1 MLECKTVT
9 LRTRPLKHGML
20 SFYLDYYPGY
30 RDQETM
36 KTIRHEGLNIYIYA
50 NPKNERERNFNATMS
65 EKAEAIRCRRFESIV
80 NDRYDFFD
88 RHKLKADFLEYYRK
102 QLRKHDQKWEFVYH
116 HFYNFVHGK
125 CTFEEIDID
134 LCNKFR
140 EYLLNAKQLRR
151 DDRISKNS
159 ASGYW
164 STFRGLL
171 KILYRNRLIKTNIN
185 DFLDKIETEDTP
197 KDYLSVEELY
207 KLAETP
213 CKKPILKTAAL
224 FSCLTSLRISD
235 ILSLQW
241 HEIIDFAAGG
251 KCVHTITQK
260 TKTEDIIPISDEA
273 LQLIGYSPEKT
284 GLVFKGLKR
293 VREKLVKSGYDCSG
307 WILDNEVN
315 DGKWHSYNQIEGKIK
330 DPDGVPVNV
339 VVKSAKGGYIYLSAT
354 DFEFLTQD
362 SKNLLLVWDGDDVH
376 SVSGEDLFTK
386 DSNVNL
392 IFDTEY
398 TPKHYYAALS
408 KVFQYVKRTTFAV
421 KDPKRN
427 TYSQVQG
434 FGMDAKTEGI
444 QELFDDNDL

>member
-1 MLECKTVT
+1 MSSHYGHLQQIKYKLIIIVTMLECKTVT

-20 SFYLDYYPGY
+20 SYYLDYYPGY

-50 NPKNERERNFNATMS
+50 NPKNERERNFNAVMS

-241 HEIIDFAAGG
+241 HEIVDFAAGG

-293 VREKLVKSGYDCSG
+293 SWTQHPMKEWIREAGITKN
-307 WILDNEVN
+307 ITF
-315 DGKWHSYNQIEGKIK
+315 HSYRRTYATLQGAAGTDIRTIQSNMAHKSITTTQRYMK
-330 DPDGVPVNV
+330 V
-339 VVKSAKGGYIYLSAT
+339 V
-354 DFEFLTQD
+354 
-362 SKNLLLVWDGDDVH
+362 
-376 SVSGEDLFTK
+376 
-386 DSNVNL
+386 DSNKREASNRISL
-392 IFDTEY
+392 IR
-398 TPKHYYAALS
+398 K
-408 KVFQYVKRTTFAV
+408 
-421 KDPKRN
+421 
-427 TYSQVQG
+427 
-434 FGMDAKTEGI
+434 
-444 QELFDDNDL
+444 

>member
-1 MLECKTVT
+1 MSSHYGHLQQIKYKLIIIVTMLECKTVT
-9 LRTRPLKHGML
+9 LRTRPLKNGML
-20 SFYLDYYPGY
+20 SYYLDYYPGY

-151 DDRISKNS
+151 DGRISKNS

-164 STFRGLL
+164 STFRELL

-207 KLAETP
+207 KLAEAP

-293 VREKLVKSGYDCSG
+293 SWTQQPMKEWIREAGITKN
-307 WILDNEVN
+307 ITF
-315 DGKWHSYNQIEGKIK
+315 HSYRRTYATLQGAAGTDIRTIQSNMAHKSITTTQRYMK
-330 DPDGVPVNV
+330 V
-339 VVKSAKGGYIYLSAT
+339 V
-354 DFEFLTQD
+354 
-362 SKNLLLVWDGDDVH
+362 
-376 SVSGEDLFTK
+376 
-386 DSNVNL
+386 DSNKREASNRISL
-392 IFDTEY
+392 IR
-398 TPKHYYAALS
+398 K
-408 KVFQYVKRTTFAV
+408 
-421 KDPKRN
+421 
-427 TYSQVQG
+427 
-434 FGMDAKTEGI
+434 
-444 QELFDDNDL
+444 

>member
-1 MLECKTVT
+1 MSSHYGHLLQIKYKLIIIVTMLECKTVT

-88 RHKLKADFLEYYRK
+88 RHKLKADFLEYYRN
-102 QLRKHDQKWEFVYH
+102 QLRKHNQKWEFVYH

-151 DDRISKNS
+151 DGRISKNS

-197 KDYLSVEELY
+197 KEYLSVEEVY

-213 CKKPILKTAAL
+213 CKKPILKTASL

-241 HEIIDFAAGG
+241 HEIVDFAAGG

-293 VREKLVKSGYDCSG
+293 SWTQHPMKEWIREAGITKN
-307 WILDNEVN
+307 ITF
-315 DGKWHSYNQIEGKIK
+315 HSYRRTYATLQGAAGTDIRTIQSNMAHKSITTTQRYMK
-330 DPDGVPVNV
+330 V
-339 VVKSAKGGYIYLSAT
+339 V
-354 DFEFLTQD
+354 
-362 SKNLLLVWDGDDVH
+362 
-376 SVSGEDLFTK
+376 
-386 DSNVNL
+386 DSNKREASNRISL
-392 IFDTEY
+392 IR
-398 TPKHYYAALS
+398 K
-408 KVFQYVKRTTFAV
+408 
-421 KDPKRN
+421 
-427 TYSQVQG
+427 
-434 FGMDAKTEGI
+434 
-444 QELFDDNDL
+444 

>member
-1 MLECKTVT
+1 MSSHYGHLQQIKYKPIIIVTMLECKTVT
-9 LRTRPLKHGML
+9 LRTRPLKNGML
-20 SFYLDYYPGY
+20 SYYLDYYPGY

-102 QLRKHDQKWEFVYH
+102 QFRKHDQKWEFVYH

-151 DDRISKNS
+151 DGRISKNS

-213 CKKPILKTAAL
+213 CKKPILKTASL

-241 HEIIDFAAGG
+241 HEIVDFAAGG

-273 LQLIGYSPEKT
+273 LQLIGYSPEKN

-293 VREKLVKSGYDCSG
+293 SWTQYPMKEWIREAGITKN
-307 WILDNEVN
+307 ITF
-315 DGKWHSYNQIEGKIK
+315 HSYRRTYATLQGAAGTDIRTIQSNMAHKSITTTQRYMK
-330 DPDGVPVNV
+330 V
-339 VVKSAKGGYIYLSAT
+339 V
-354 DFEFLTQD
+354 
-362 SKNLLLVWDGDDVH
+362 
-376 SVSGEDLFTK
+376 
-386 DSNVNL
+386 DSNKREASNRISL
-392 IFDTEY
+392 IR
-398 TPKHYYAALS
+398 K
-408 KVFQYVKRTTFAV
+408 
-421 KDPKRN
+421 
-427 TYSQVQG
+427 
-434 FGMDAKTEGI
+434 
-444 QELFDDNDL
+444 

>member
-1 MLECKTVT
+1 MSSHYGHLQQIKYKLIIIVTMLECKTVT
-9 LRTRPLKHGML
+9 LRTRPLKNGML
-20 SFYLDYYPGY
+20 SYYLDYYPGY

-241 HEIIDFAAGG
+241 HEIVDFAAGG

-293 VREKLVKSGYDCSG
+293 SWTQYPMKEWIREAGITKN
-307 WILDNEVN
+307 ITF
-315 DGKWHSYNQIEGKIK
+315 HSYRRTYATLQGAAGTDIRTIQSNMAHKSITTTQRYMK
-330 DPDGVPVNV
+330 V
-339 VVKSAKGGYIYLSAT
+339 V
-354 DFEFLTQD
+354 
-362 SKNLLLVWDGDDVH
+362 
-376 SVSGEDLFTK
+376 
-386 DSNVNL
+386 DSNKREASNRISL
-392 IFDTEY
+392 IR
-398 TPKHYYAALS
+398 K
-408 KVFQYVKRTTFAV
+408 
-421 KDPKRN
+421 
-427 TYSQVQG
+427 
-434 FGMDAKTEGI
+434 
-444 QELFDDNDL
+444 

>member
-1 MLECKTVT
+1 MSSHYGHLQQIKYKLIIIVTMLECKTVT
-9 LRTRPLKHGML
+9 LRTRPLKNGML
-20 SFYLDYYPGY
+20 SYYLDYYPGY
-30 RDQETM
+30 RNQETM

-88 RHKLKADFLEYYRK
+88 RHKLKADFLEYYRR

-151 DDRISKNS
+151 DGRISKNS

-171 KILYRNRLIKTNIN
+171 KILYRNQLIKTNIN

-241 HEIIDFAAGG
+241 HEIVDFAAGG

-293 VREKLVKSGYDCSG
+293 SWTQHPMKEWIREAGITKN
-307 WILDNEVN
+307 ITF
-315 DGKWHSYNQIEGKIK
+315 HSYRRTYATLQGAAGTDIRTIQSNMAHKSITTTQRYMK
-330 DPDGVPVNV
+330 V
-339 VVKSAKGGYIYLSAT
+339 V
-354 DFEFLTQD
+354 
-362 SKNLLLVWDGDDVH
+362 
-376 SVSGEDLFTK
+376 
-386 DSNVNL
+386 DSNKREASNRISL
-392 IFDTEY
+392 IR
-398 TPKHYYAALS
+398 K
-408 KVFQYVKRTTFAV
+408 
-421 KDPKRN
+421 
-427 TYSQVQG
+427 
-434 FGMDAKTEGI
+434 
-444 QELFDDNDL
+444 

>member
-1 MLECKTVT
+1 MSSHYGHLQQIKYKLIIIVTMLECKTVT
-9 LRTRPLKHGML
+9 LRTRPLKNGML
-20 SFYLDYYPGY
+20 SYYLDYYPGY

-88 RHKLKADFLEYYRK
+88 RHKLKADFLEYYRR

-151 DDRISKNS
+151 DGRISKNS

-171 KILYRNRLIKTNIN
+171 KILYRNQLIKTNIN

-241 HEIIDFAAGG
+241 HEIVDFAAGG

-293 VREKLVKSGYDCSG
+293 SWTQHPMKEWIREAGITKN
-307 WILDNEVN
+307 ITF
-315 DGKWHSYNQIEGKIK
+315 HSYRRTYATLQGAAGTDIRTIQSNMAHKSITTTQRYMK
-330 DPDGVPVNV
+330 V
-339 VVKSAKGGYIYLSAT
+339 V
-354 DFEFLTQD
+354 
-362 SKNLLLVWDGDDVH
+362 
-376 SVSGEDLFTK
+376 
-386 DSNVNL
+386 DSNKREASNRISL
-392 IFDTEY
+392 IR
-398 TPKHYYAALS
+398 K
-408 KVFQYVKRTTFAV
+408 
-421 KDPKRN
+421 
-427 TYSQVQG
+427 
-434 FGMDAKTEGI
+434 
-444 QELFDDNDL
+444 

>member
-1 MLECKTVT
+1 MSSHYGHLQQIKYKLIIIVTMLECKTVT
-9 LRTRPLKHGML
+9 LRTRPLKNGML
-20 SFYLDYYPGY
+20 SYYLDYYPGY

-88 RHKLKADFLEYYRK
+88 RHKLKADFLEYYRR

-151 DDRISKNS
+151 DGRISKNS

-171 KILYRNRLIKTNIN
+171 KILYRNQLIKTNIN

-293 VREKLVKSGYDCSG
+293 SWTQQPMKE
-307 WILDNEVN
+307 WIRKAGITKNITF
-315 DGKWHSYNQIEGKIK
+315 HSYRRTYATLQGAAGTDIRTIQSNMAHKSITTTQRYMK
-330 DPDGVPVNV
+330 V
-339 VVKSAKGGYIYLSAT
+339 V
-354 DFEFLTQD
+354 
-362 SKNLLLVWDGDDVH
+362 
-376 SVSGEDLFTK
+376 
-386 DSNVNL
+386 DSNKREASNRISL
-392 IFDTEY
+392 IR
-398 TPKHYYAALS
+398 K
-408 KVFQYVKRTTFAV
+408 
-421 KDPKRN
+421 
-427 TYSQVQG
+427 
-434 FGMDAKTEGI
+434 
-444 QELFDDNDL
+444 

>member
-1 MLECKTVT
+1 MSSHYGHLQQIKYKLIIIVTMLECKTVT
-9 LRTRPLKHGML
+9 LRTRPLKNGML
-20 SFYLDYYPGY
+20 SYYLDYYPGY

-164 STFRGLL
+164 STFKGLL

-185 DFLDKIETEDTP
+185 DFLDKIEIEDTP

-241 HEIIDFAAGG
+241 HEIVDFAAGG

-260 TKTEDIIPISDEA
+260 TKTEDIIPVSDEA

-293 VREKLVKSGYDCSG
+293 SWTQHPMKE
-307 WILDNEVN
+307 WILEAGITKNITF
-315 DGKWHSYNQIEGKIK
+315 HSYRRTYATLQGAAGTDIRTIQSNMAHKSITTTQRYMK
-330 DPDGVPVNV
+330 V
-339 VVKSAKGGYIYLSAT
+339 V
-354 DFEFLTQD
+354 
-362 SKNLLLVWDGDDVH
+362 
-376 SVSGEDLFTK
+376 
-386 DSNVNL
+386 DSNKREASNRISL
-392 IFDTEY
+392 IR
-398 TPKHYYAALS
+398 K
-408 KVFQYVKRTTFAV
+408 
-421 KDPKRN
+421 
-427 TYSQVQG
+427 
-434 FGMDAKTEGI
+434 
-444 QELFDDNDL
+444 

>member
-50 NPKNERERNFNATMS
+50 NPKNERECNFNATMS

-80 NDRYDFFD
+80 NDRYNFFD

-151 DDRISKNS
+151 DGHISKNS

-293 VREKLVKSGYDCSG
+293 SWTQQPMKEWIREAGITKN
-307 WILDNEVN
+307 ITF
-315 DGKWHSYNQIEGKIK
+315 HSYRRTYATLQGAAGTDIRTIQSNMAHKSITTTQRYMK
-330 DPDGVPVNV
+330 V
-339 VVKSAKGGYIYLSAT
+339 V
-354 DFEFLTQD
+354 
-362 SKNLLLVWDGDDVH
+362 
-376 SVSGEDLFTK
+376 
-386 DSNVNL
+386 DSNKREASNRISL
-392 IFDTEY
+392 IR
-398 TPKHYYAALS
+398 K
-408 KVFQYVKRTTFAV
+408 
-421 KDPKRN
+421 
-427 TYSQVQG
+427 
-434 FGMDAKTEGI
+434 
-444 QELFDDNDL
+444 

>member
-1 MLECKTVT
+1 MSSHYGHLQQIKYKLIIIVTMLECKTVT

-151 DDRISKNS
+151 DGHISKNS

-197 KDYLSVEELY
+197 KEYLSVEEVY

-293 VREKLVKSGYDCSG
+293 SWTQHPMKEWIREAGITKN
-307 WILDNEVN
+307 ITF
-315 DGKWHSYNQIEGKIK
+315 HSYRRTYATLQGAAGTDIRTIQSNMAHKSITTTQRYMK
-330 DPDGVPVNV
+330 V
-339 VVKSAKGGYIYLSAT
+339 V
-354 DFEFLTQD
+354 
-362 SKNLLLVWDGDDVH
+362 
-376 SVSGEDLFTK
+376 
-386 DSNVNL
+386 DSNKREASNRISL
-392 IFDTEY
+392 IR
-398 TPKHYYAALS
+398 K
-408 KVFQYVKRTTFAV
+408 
-421 KDPKRN
+421 
-427 TYSQVQG
+427 
-434 FGMDAKTEGI
+434 
-444 QELFDDNDL
+444 

>member
-1 MLECKTVT
+1 MSSHYGHLQQIKYKLIIIVTMLECKTVT
-9 LRTRPLKHGML
+9 LRTRPLKNGML
-20 SFYLDYYPGY
+20 SYYLDYYPGY

-151 DDRISKNS
+151 DGRISKNS

-241 HEIIDFAAGG
+241 HEIVDFAAGG

-260 TKTEDIIPISDEA
+260 TKTEDIIPVSDEA
-273 LQLIGYSPEKT
+273 LQLIGYSPEKN

-293 VREKLVKSGYDCSG
+293 SWTQHPMKEWIREAGITKN
-307 WILDNEVN
+307 ITF
-315 DGKWHSYNQIEGKIK
+315 HSYRRTYATLQGAAGTDIRTIQSNMAHKSITTTQRYMK
-330 DPDGVPVNV
+330 V
-339 VVKSAKGGYIYLSAT
+339 V
-354 DFEFLTQD
+354 
-362 SKNLLLVWDGDDVH
+362 
-376 SVSGEDLFTK
+376 
-386 DSNVNL
+386 DSNKREASNRISL
-392 IFDTEY
+392 IR
-398 TPKHYYAALS
+398 K
-408 KVFQYVKRTTFAV
+408 
-421 KDPKRN
+421 
-427 TYSQVQG
+427 
-434 FGMDAKTEGI
+434 
-444 QELFDDNDL
+444 

>member
-1 MLECKTVT
+1 MSRHSGHLQQIKYKLIIIVTMLECKTVT
-9 LRTRPLKHGML
+9 LRTRPLKNGML
-20 SFYLDYYPGY
+20 SYYLDYYPGY

-88 RHKLKADFLEYYRK
+88 RHKLKADFLEYYRN
-102 QLRKHDQKWEFVYH
+102 QLRKHNQKWEFVYH

-151 DDRISKNS
+151 DGRISKNS

-241 HEIIDFAAGG
+241 HEIVDFAAGG

-273 LQLIGYSPEKT
+273 LQLIGYSLEKT

-293 VREKLVKSGYDCSG
+293 SWTQHPMKEWIREAGITKN
-307 WILDNEVN
+307 ITF
-315 DGKWHSYNQIEGKIK
+315 HSYRRTYATLQGAAGTDIRTIQSNMAHKSITTTQRYMK
-330 DPDGVPVNV
+330 V
-339 VVKSAKGGYIYLSAT
+339 V
-354 DFEFLTQD
+354 
-362 SKNLLLVWDGDDVH
+362 
-376 SVSGEDLFTK
+376 
-386 DSNVNL
+386 DSNKREASNRISL
-392 IFDTEY
+392 IR
-398 TPKHYYAALS
+398 K
-408 KVFQYVKRTTFAV
+408 
-421 KDPKRN
+421 
-427 TYSQVQG
+427 
-434 FGMDAKTEGI
+434 
-444 QELFDDNDL
+444 

>member
-1 MLECKTVT
+1 MSSHYGHLQQIKYKLIIIVTMLECKTVT
-9 LRTRPLKHGML
+9 LRTRPLKNGML
-20 SFYLDYYPGY
+20 SYYLDYYPGY

-151 DDRISKNS
+151 DGRISKNS

-164 STFRGLL
+164 STFRELL

-241 HEIIDFAAGG
+241 HEIVDFAAGG

-293 VREKLVKSGYDCSG
+293 SWTQHPMKEWIREAGITKN
-307 WILDNEVN
+307 ITF
-315 DGKWHSYNQIEGKIK
+315 HSYRRTYATLQGAAGTDIRTIQSNMAHRSITTTQRYMK
-330 DPDGVPVNV
+330 V
-339 VVKSAKGGYIYLSAT
+339 V
-354 DFEFLTQD
+354 
-362 SKNLLLVWDGDDVH
+362 
-376 SVSGEDLFTK
+376 
-386 DSNVNL
+386 DSNKREASNRISL
-392 IFDTEY
+392 IR
-398 TPKHYYAALS
+398 K
-408 KVFQYVKRTTFAV
+408 
-421 KDPKRN
+421 
-427 TYSQVQG
+427 
-434 FGMDAKTEGI
+434 
-444 QELFDDNDL
+444 

>member
-9 LRTRPLKHGML
+9 LRTRPLKNGML
-20 SFYLDYYPGY
+20 SYYLDYYPGY
-30 RDQETM
+30 RNQETM

-65 EKAEAIRCRRFESIV
+65 EKAEAILCRRFESIV

-151 DDRISKNS
+151 DGRISKNS

-171 KILYRNRLIKTNIN
+171 KILYRNRLIKPNIN

-241 HEIIDFAAGG
+241 HEIVDFAAGG

-273 LQLIGYSPEKT
+273 LQLIGYSPEKN

-293 VREKLVKSGYDCSG
+293 SWTQHPMKEWIREAGITKN
-307 WILDNEVN
+307 ITF
-315 DGKWHSYNQIEGKIK
+315 HSYRRTYATLQGAAGTDIRTIQSNMAHKSITTTQRYMK
-330 DPDGVPVNV
+330 V
-339 VVKSAKGGYIYLSAT
+339 V
-354 DFEFLTQD
+354 
-362 SKNLLLVWDGDDVH
+362 
-376 SVSGEDLFTK
+376 
-386 DSNVNL
+386 DSNKREASNRISL
-392 IFDTEY
+392 IR
-398 TPKHYYAALS
+398 K
-408 KVFQYVKRTTFAV
+408 
-421 KDPKRN
+421 
-427 TYSQVQG
+427 
-434 FGMDAKTEGI
+434 
-444 QELFDDNDL
+444 

>member
-1 MLECKTVT
+1 MSSHSGHLQQIKYKLIIIVTMLECKTVT
-9 LRTRPLKHGML
+9 LRTRPLKNGML
-20 SFYLDYYPGY
+20 SYYLDYYPGY
-30 RDQETM
+30 RNQETM

-151 DDRISKNS
+151 DGRISKNS

-241 HEIIDFAAGG
+241 HEIVDFAAGG

-273 LQLIGYSPEKT
+273 LQLIGYSPEKN

-293 VREKLVKSGYDCSG
+293 SWTQHPMKEWIREAGITKN
-307 WILDNEVN
+307 ITF
-315 DGKWHSYNQIEGKIK
+315 HSYRRTYATLQGAAGTDIRTIQSNMAHKSITTTQRYMK
-330 DPDGVPVNV
+330 V
-339 VVKSAKGGYIYLSAT
+339 V
-354 DFEFLTQD
+354 
-362 SKNLLLVWDGDDVH
+362 
-376 SVSGEDLFTK
+376 
-386 DSNVNL
+386 DSNKREASNRISL
-392 IFDTEY
+392 IR
-398 TPKHYYAALS
+398 K
-408 KVFQYVKRTTFAV
+408 
-421 KDPKRN
+421 
-427 TYSQVQG
+427 
-434 FGMDAKTEGI
+434 
-444 QELFDDNDL
+444 

>member
-1 MLECKTVT
+1 MSSHYGHLQQIKYKLIIIVTMLECKTVT
-9 LRTRPLKHGML
+9 LRTRPLKNGML
-20 SFYLDYYPGY
+20 SYYLDYYPGY

-36 KTIRHEGLNIYIYA
+36 KSIRHEGLNIYIYA

-88 RHKLKADFLEYYRK
+88 RHKLKADFLEYYRR

-151 DDRISKNS
+151 DGHISKNS

-171 KILYRNRLIKTNIN
+171 KILYRNQLIKTNIN

-241 HEIIDFAAGG
+241 HEIVDFAAGG

-293 VREKLVKSGYDCSG
+293 SWTQHPMKE
-307 WILDNEVN
+307 WIRKAGITKNITF
-315 DGKWHSYNQIEGKIK
+315 HSYRRTYATLQGAAGTDIRTIQSNMAHKSITTTQRYMK
-330 DPDGVPVNV
+330 V
-339 VVKSAKGGYIYLSAT
+339 V
-354 DFEFLTQD
+354 
-362 SKNLLLVWDGDDVH
+362 
-376 SVSGEDLFTK
+376 
-386 DSNVNL
+386 DSNKREASNRISL
-392 IFDTEY
+392 IR
-398 TPKHYYAALS
+398 K
-408 KVFQYVKRTTFAV
+408 
-421 KDPKRN
+421 
-427 TYSQVQG
+427 
-434 FGMDAKTEGI
+434 
-444 QELFDDNDL
+444 

>member
-1 MLECKTVT
+1 MSSHYGHLQQIKYKLIIIVTMLECKTVT
-9 LRTRPLKHGML
+9 LRTRPLKNGML
-20 SFYLDYYPGY
+20 SYYLDYYPGY

-80 NDRYDFFD
+80 NDRYDSFD
-88 RHKLKADFLEYYRK
+88 RHKLKADFLEYYRR

-151 DDRISKNS
+151 DGRISKNS

-171 KILYRNRLIKTNIN
+171 KILYRNRLITTNIN
-185 DFLDKIETEDTP
+185 DFLDKIATEDTP

-241 HEIIDFAAGG
+241 HEIVDFAAGG

-273 LQLIGYSPEKT
+273 LQLIGYSPEKN

-293 VREKLVKSGYDCSG
+293 SWTQQPMKEWIREAGITKN
-307 WILDNEVN
+307 ITF
-315 DGKWHSYNQIEGKIK
+315 HSYRRTYATLQGAAGTDIRTIQSNMAHKSITTTQRYMK
-330 DPDGVPVNV
+330 V
-339 VVKSAKGGYIYLSAT
+339 V
-354 DFEFLTQD
+354 
-362 SKNLLLVWDGDDVH
+362 
-376 SVSGEDLFTK
+376 
-386 DSNVNL
+386 DSNKREASNRISL
-392 IFDTEY
+392 IR
-398 TPKHYYAALS
+398 K
-408 KVFQYVKRTTFAV
+408 
-421 KDPKRN
+421 
-427 TYSQVQG
+427 
-434 FGMDAKTEGI
+434 
-444 QELFDDNDL
+444 

>member
-1 MLECKTVT
+1 VSSHYGHLQQIKYKLIIIVTMLECKTVT
-9 LRTRPLKHGML
+9 LRTRPLKNGML
-20 SFYLDYYPGY
+20 SYYLDYYPGY

-88 RHKLKADFLEYYRK
+88 RHKLKADFLEYYRR

-151 DDRISKNS
+151 DGRISKNS

-171 KILYRNRLIKTNIN
+171 KILYRNQLIKTNIN

-241 HEIIDFAAGG
+241 HEIVDFAAGG

-293 VREKLVKSGYDCSG
+293 SWTQQPMKE
-307 WILDNEVN
+307 WIRKAGITKNITF
-315 DGKWHSYNQIEGKIK
+315 HSYRRTYATLQGAAGTDIRTIQSNMAHKSITTTQRYMK
-330 DPDGVPVNV
+330 V
-339 VVKSAKGGYIYLSAT
+339 V
-354 DFEFLTQD
+354 
-362 SKNLLLVWDGDDVH
+362 
-376 SVSGEDLFTK
+376 
-386 DSNVNL
+386 DSNKREASNKISL
-392 IFDTEY
+392 IR
-398 TPKHYYAALS
+398 K
-408 KVFQYVKRTTFAV
+408 
-421 KDPKRN
+421 
-427 TYSQVQG
+427 
-434 FGMDAKTEGI
+434 
-444 QELFDDNDL
+444 

>member
-1 MLECKTVT
+1 MSNHYGHLQQIKYKLIIIVTMLECKTVT
-9 LRTRPLKHGML
+9 LRTRPLKNGML
-20 SFYLDYYPGY
+20 SYYLDYYPGY

-88 RHKLKADFLEYYRK
+88 RHKLKADFLEYYRR

-140 EYLLNAKQLRR
+140 KYLLNAKQLRR
-151 DDRISKNS
+151 DGRISKNS

-171 KILYRNRLIKTNIN
+171 KILYRNQLIKTNIN

-241 HEIIDFAAGG
+241 HEIVDFAAGG

-293 VREKLVKSGYDCSG
+293 SWTQQPMKE
-307 WILDNEVN
+307 WIRKAGITKNITF
-315 DGKWHSYNQIEGKIK
+315 HSYRRTYATLQGAAGTDIRTIQSNMAHKSITTTQRYMK
-330 DPDGVPVNV
+330 V
-339 VVKSAKGGYIYLSAT
+339 V
-354 DFEFLTQD
+354 
-362 SKNLLLVWDGDDVH
+362 
-376 SVSGEDLFTK
+376 
-386 DSNVNL
+386 DSNKREASNRISL
-392 IFDTEY
+392 IR
-398 TPKHYYAALS
+398 K
-408 KVFQYVKRTTFAV
+408 
-421 KDPKRN
+421 
-427 TYSQVQG
+427 
-434 FGMDAKTEGI
+434 
-444 QELFDDNDL
+444 

>member
-1 MLECKTVT
+1 MSSHYGHLQQIKYKLIIIVTMLECKTVT
-9 LRTRPLKHGML
+9 LRTRPLKNGML
-20 SFYLDYYPGY
+20 SYYLDYYPGY

-151 DDRISKNS
+151 DGRISKNS

-197 KDYLSVEELY
+197 KEYLSVEELY

-241 HEIIDFAAGG
+241 HEIVDFAAGG

-273 LQLIGYSPEKT
+273 LQLIGYSPEKN

-293 VREKLVKSGYDCSG
+293 SWTQHPMKEWIREAGITKN
-307 WILDNEVN
+307 ITF
-315 DGKWHSYNQIEGKIK
+315 HSYRRTYATLQGAAGTDIRTIQSNMAHKSITTTQRYMK
-330 DPDGVPVNV
+330 V
-339 VVKSAKGGYIYLSAT
+339 V
-354 DFEFLTQD
+354 
-362 SKNLLLVWDGDDVH
+362 
-376 SVSGEDLFTK
+376 
-386 DSNVNL
+386 DSNKREASNRISL
-392 IFDTEY
+392 IR
-398 TPKHYYAALS
+398 K
-408 KVFQYVKRTTFAV
+408 
-421 KDPKRN
+421 
-427 TYSQVQG
+427 
-434 FGMDAKTEGI
+434 
-444 QELFDDNDL
+444 

>member
-1 MLECKTVT
+1 MSSHYGHLQQIKYKLIIIVTMLECKTVT
-9 LRTRPLKHGML
+9 LRTRPLKNGML
-20 SFYLDYYPGY
+20 SYYLDYYPGY

-185 DFLDKIETEDTP
+185 DFLDKIEIEDTP

-241 HEIIDFAAGG
+241 HEIVDFAAGG

-260 TKTEDIIPISDEA
+260 TKTEDIIPVSDEA
-273 LQLIGYSPEKT
+273 LQLIGYSPEKN

-293 VREKLVKSGYDCSG
+293 SWTQQPMKEWIREAGITKN
-307 WILDNEVN
+307 ITF
-315 DGKWHSYNQIEGKIK
+315 HSYRRTYATLQGAAGTDIRTIQSNMAHKSITTTQRYMK
-330 DPDGVPVNV
+330 V
-339 VVKSAKGGYIYLSAT
+339 V
-354 DFEFLTQD
+354 
-362 SKNLLLVWDGDDVH
+362 
-376 SVSGEDLFTK
+376 
-386 DSNVNL
+386 DSNKREASNRISL
-392 IFDTEY
+392 IR
-398 TPKHYYAALS
+398 K
-408 KVFQYVKRTTFAV
+408 
-421 KDPKRN
+421 
-427 TYSQVQG
+427 
-434 FGMDAKTEGI
+434 
-444 QELFDDNDL
+444 

>member
-1 MLECKTVT
+1 VSSHYGHLQQIKYKLIIIVTMLECKTVT
-9 LRTRPLKHGML
+9 LRTRPLKNGML
-20 SFYLDYYPGY
+20 SYYLDYYPGY

-164 STFRGLL
+164 STFKGLL

-241 HEIIDFAAGG
+241 HEIVDFAAGG

-260 TKTEDIIPISDEA
+260 TKTEDIIPVSDEA

-293 VREKLVKSGYDCSG
+293 SWTQHPMKEWIREAGITKN
-307 WILDNEVN
+307 ITF
-315 DGKWHSYNQIEGKIK
+315 HSYRRTYATLQGAAGTDIRTIQSNMAHKSITTTQRYMK
-330 DPDGVPVNV
+330 V
-339 VVKSAKGGYIYLSAT
+339 V
-354 DFEFLTQD
+354 
-362 SKNLLLVWDGDDVH
+362 
-376 SVSGEDLFTK
+376 
-386 DSNVNL
+386 DSNKREASNRISL
-392 IFDTEY
+392 IR
-398 TPKHYYAALS
+398 K
-408 KVFQYVKRTTFAV
+408 
-421 KDPKRN
+421 
-427 TYSQVQG
+427 
-434 FGMDAKTEGI
+434 
-444 QELFDDNDL
+444 

>member
-1 MLECKTVT
+1 MSSHYGHLQQIKYKLIIIVTMLECKTVT
-9 LRTRPLKHGML
+9 LRTRPLKNGML
-20 SFYLDYYPGY
+20 SYYLDYYPGY
-30 RDQETM
+30 RNQETM

-164 STFRGLL
+164 STFKGLL

-185 DFLDKIETEDTP
+185 DFLDKIEIEDTP

-241 HEIIDFAAGG
+241 HEIVDFAAGG

-260 TKTEDIIPISDEA
+260 TKTEDIIPVSDEA

-293 VREKLVKSGYDCSG
+293 SWTQHPMKEWIREAGITKN
-307 WILDNEVN
+307 ITF
-315 DGKWHSYNQIEGKIK
+315 HSYRRTYATLQGAAGTDIRTIQSNMAHKSITTTQRYMK
-330 DPDGVPVNV
+330 V
-339 VVKSAKGGYIYLSAT
+339 V
-354 DFEFLTQD
+354 
-362 SKNLLLVWDGDDVH
+362 
-376 SVSGEDLFTK
+376 
-386 DSNVNL
+386 DSNKREASNRISL
-392 IFDTEY
+392 IR
-398 TPKHYYAALS
+398 K
-408 KVFQYVKRTTFAV
+408 
-421 KDPKRN
+421 
-427 TYSQVQG
+427 
-434 FGMDAKTEGI
+434 
-444 QELFDDNDL
+444 

>member
-1 MLECKTVT
+1 MSSHSGHLQQIKYKLIIIVTMLECKTVT
-9 LRTRPLKHGML
+9 LRTRPLKNGML
-20 SFYLDYYPGY
+20 SYYLDYYPGY

-151 DDRISKNS
+151 DGRISKNS

-164 STFRGLL
+164 STFRELL

-213 CKKPILKTAAL
+213 CKKPILKTASL

-241 HEIIDFAAGG
+241 HEIVDFAAGG

-293 VREKLVKSGYDCSG
+293 SWTQQPMKEWIREAGITKN
-307 WILDNEVN
+307 ITF
-315 DGKWHSYNQIEGKIK
+315 HSYRRTYATLQGAAGTDIRTIQSNMAHKSITTTQRYMK
-330 DPDGVPVNV
+330 V
-339 VVKSAKGGYIYLSAT
+339 V
-354 DFEFLTQD
+354 
-362 SKNLLLVWDGDDVH
+362 
-376 SVSGEDLFTK
+376 
-386 DSNVNL
+386 DSNKREASNRISL
-392 IFDTEY
+392 IR
-398 TPKHYYAALS
+398 K
-408 KVFQYVKRTTFAV
+408 
-421 KDPKRN
+421 
-427 TYSQVQG
+427 
-434 FGMDAKTEGI
+434 
-444 QELFDDNDL
+444 

>member
-1 MLECKTVT
+1 MSSHYGHLQQIKYKLIIIVTMLECKTVT
-9 LRTRPLKHGML
+9 LRTRPLKNGML
-20 SFYLDYYPGY
+20 SYYLDYYPGY
-30 RDQETM
+30 RNQETM

-88 RHKLKADFLEYYRK
+88 RHKLKADFLEYYRR

-151 DDRISKNS
+151 DGRISKNS

-171 KILYRNRLIKTNIN
+171 KILYRNQLIKTNIN

-241 HEIIDFAAGG
+241 HEIVDFAAGG

-293 VREKLVKSGYDCSG
+293 SWTQQPMKE
-307 WILDNEVN
+307 WIRKAGITKNITF
-315 DGKWHSYNQIEGKIK
+315 HSYRRTYATLQGAAGTDIRTIQSNMAHKSITTTQRYMK
-330 DPDGVPVNV
+330 V
-339 VVKSAKGGYIYLSAT
+339 V
-354 DFEFLTQD
+354 
-362 SKNLLLVWDGDDVH
+362 
-376 SVSGEDLFTK
+376 
-386 DSNVNL
+386 DSNKREASNRISL
-392 IFDTEY
+392 IR
-398 TPKHYYAALS
+398 K
-408 KVFQYVKRTTFAV
+408 
-421 KDPKRN
+421 
-427 TYSQVQG
+427 
-434 FGMDAKTEGI
+434 
-444 QELFDDNDL
+444 